1 MAEDAG
7 GAEVDNPRCA
17 GFAGRAQNVPC
28 AFRVDGEKFIFIDP
42 GRPERGRQMKK
53 DVGASKGVLEEG
65 KVPNIAGDGFESLR
79 LKDFLLMDEGPD
91 LPSVADESH
100 G

>member
-1 MAEDAG
+1 
-7 GAEVDNPRCA
+7 
-17 GFAGRAQNVPC
+17 
-28 AFRVDGEKFIFIDP
+28 
-42 GRPERGRQMKK
+42 MKK